1 MIRAVCALLALLAAG
16 CAQVEL
22 RPDLRNLEFELS
34 GRLAAST
41 RAESFTGNLNWR
53 HARSADELLISTP
66 FGQGVARILRQDDTV
81 MLETADR
88 REYRAAD
95 AESLTERVLGFRL
108 PLIGL
113 ADWVRGKPSPAPE
126 ARGWSIEYQEYDAE
140 RRPILMRLTYPGIE
154 LRLAVSEWK

>member
-1 MIRAVCALLALLAAG
+1 MIRAVCTLLALLAAG
-16 CAQVEL
+16 CAQLEI
-22 RPDLRNLEFELS
+22 RPDLRNLEFELT

-53 HARSADELLISTP
+53 HARSADELVISTP
-66 FGQGVARILRQDDTV
+66 LGQGVARILRQDDAV
-81 MLETADR
+81 LLATADR

-108 PLIGL
+108 PLTGL
-113 ADWVRGKPSPAPE
+113 ADWVRGKPSPGLE
-126 ARGWSIEYQEYDAE
+126 ERGWKVEYQEYDAE
-140 RRPILMRLTYPGIE
+140 RRPILMRLTYPGVE

>member
-1 MIRAVCALLALLAAG
+1 MNRAVCALLALLAAG

-41 RAESFTGNLNWR
+41 RAESFTGNLSWR

-66 FGQGVARILRQDDTV
+66 FGQGVARILRQDDAV
-81 MLETADR
+81 VLETADGR
-88 REYRAAD
+88 AYRAAD
-95 AESLTERVLGFRL
+95 SESLTERVLGFRL

-113 ADWVRGKPSPAPE
+113 ADWVRGRASPGLE
-126 ARGWSIEYQEYDAE
+126 ARGWSIEYQEHDAE